1 MNDKHR
7 EAGKLMLRF
16 LKQIAKD
23 NGLSDEEIAK
33 RSGFIKPNVNRMF
46 SGRYMPTLENFIIL
60 GEAVGVRLELH
71 APEDDVSKTKVRS
84 LDVPKF
90 LFAPDV
96 SQKELFILHTHYPAC
111 LIQVVQTIPATFA
124 VIENYDTT
132 DDFSEVLQDAREFYK
147 NKAAEGDISN

>member
-1 MNDKHR
+1 
-7 EAGKLMLRF
+7 
-16 LKQIAKD
+16 
-23 NGLSDEEIAK
+23 
-33 RSGFIKPNVNRMF
+33 MF
-46 SGRYMPTLENFIIL
+46 SGRYMPTLENFIRL
-60 GEAVGVRLELH
+60 GEAVGVRLELQ

-132 DDFSEVLQDAREFYK
+132 DDFSEVLQYAHEFFK

>member
-46 SGRYMPTLENFIIL
+46 SGRYMPTLENFIRL
-60 GEAVGVRLELH
+60 GEAVGVRLELQ

-132 DDFSEVLQDAREFYK
+132 DDFSEVLQDAHEFFK